1 MEDWDQTKLEQVVAS
16 KRFLCLSLLMHLC
29 TRVPVRASPPPRMR
43 ADKMEDWDQAKL
55 EQVVASKGAEY
66 KNANKPTEIV
76 CKHFLEAVEK
86 KQYGW
91 FWACPNGGKDCM
103 YRHALPP
110 GYVLKS
116 QMKALLEEEQA
127 NKLTVEEMIENE
139 RKMTASHTQLTTEIF
154 MEWKRKKQELKDA
167 EQAAKKAARAK
178 EDRMSVRTPHP
189 CPSFL
194 MLSLPSLLPPSPSFC
209 SGCELFL
216 SDASLFVDDVSACD
230 AYERVEEEEGAAA
243 PPAATPVSEPLIY
256 PPLSLLC
263 LSTPS
268 SLPPLPFCSGRELFL
283 SDASLF
289 IDDDAACDAYE
300 RVEEEEGAAAPP
312 AATPGESS
320 SSGGAGAPGAGPSSA
335 GGAAGS
341 SGLALTEEDEMLLA
355 EDDDELA
362 PEELEELE
370 AELAKT
376 SIS

>member
-139 RKMTASHTQLTTEIF
+139 RARGCVFKSQMKALLEEKQANKVTVEEMIENERKMTASHTQLTTEIF

-178 EDRMSVRTPHP
+178 EDRM
-189 CPSFL
+189 
-194 MLSLPSLLPPSPSFC
+194 
-209 SGCELFL
+209 
-216 SDASLFVDDVSACD
+216 
-230 AYERVEEEEGAAA
+230 
-243 PPAATPVSEPLIY
+243 
-256 PPLSLLC
+256 
-263 LSTPS
+263 
-268 SLPPLPFCSGRELFL
+268 SGRELFL